1 MVQEVTDVQ
10 KQKLQA
16 VTIYSSISG
25 RGLQRGTSY
34 STAGAVIA
42 VRYSKP
48 LGRSFRL
55 DVSRLDDHAPLLALL
70 LDRGQRFSRA
80 AAGDDQLQIG
90 EPGPGLR
97 LL

>member
-34 STAGAVIA
+34 STAGTVT
-42 VRYSKP
+42 VRCRNP
-48 LGRSFRL
+48 LGKSFWL

-70 LDRGQRFSRA
+70 LDRGQRFSRP

-97 LL
+97 LV